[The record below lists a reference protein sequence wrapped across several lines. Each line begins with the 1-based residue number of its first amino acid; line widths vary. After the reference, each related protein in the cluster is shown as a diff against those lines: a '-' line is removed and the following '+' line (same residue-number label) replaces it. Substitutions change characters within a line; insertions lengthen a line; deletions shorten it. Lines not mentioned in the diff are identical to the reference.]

1 MIFEPIKKVEPDVP
15 LEPIRRERREVAVD
29 SDDKNKK
36 QLEFSNVEKSESKV
50 LQLKEIKQLLDKDYE
65 VVFRVLAKIPFLK
78 IYLER
83 GMEVWKLT
91 IVQLAEI
98 CHWLDFQVTALD
110 QKNCQ
115 FNSIKPKS

>member
-65 VVFRVLAKIPFLK
+65 VVLRVLAKIPFLK

-83 GMEVWKLT
+83 GMEV
-91 IVQLAEI
+91 
-98 CHWLDFQVTALD
+98 
-110 QKNCQ
+110 
-115 FNSIKPKS
+115 

>member
-65 VVFRVLAKIPFLK
+65 VVFRVFAKTPIF
-78 IYLER
+78 E
-83 GMEVWKLT
+83 
-91 IVQLAEI
+91 
-98 CHWLDFQVTALD
+98 
-110 QKNCQ
+110 
-115 FNSIKPKS
+115 NSLNFF